1 MHTVGHRVMEED
13 WKFLGWFEH
22 SKTILYFAGSTQP
35 LCLSHVT
42 LAMTP
47 LPLSAL
53 LPPNFCFSFPGILL
67 FFSPGLQPPCQELV
81 RQSGSDYPLCLVLNI
96 PRASYITHSPHGC
109 SEEPSWSSTKSS
121 NIEGPGAPAELNS
134 LWGMFQ
140 TQVGQE
146 VGRNN
151 LDCPWWTCHHCQ
163 CLGMMLDK
171 QHSVPLQAHN
181 KILKHF

>member
-22 SKTILYFAGSTQP
+22 SKTILYFAGGTQP

-53 LPPNFCFSFPGILL
+53 LPPNFCFSFPGILS

-96 PRASYITHSPHGC
+96 PRTIRSFPQLHRPP
-109 SEEPSWSSTKSS
+109 PSWVLWRAFLVFHQELQYRGSWCTCWAKLPLGHVSDS
-121 NIEGPGAPAELNS
+121 GGAGGWEEQSGLS
-134 LWGMFQ
+134 LVNLSPLPVLGNDAWQ
-140 TQVGQE
+140 TAQRPITGSQ
-146 VGRNN
+146 
-151 LDCPWWTCHHCQ
+151 
-163 CLGMMLDK
+163 
-171 QHSVPLQAHN
+171 
-181 KILKHF
+181 